1 MKKDIYHQPYF
12 PFLLVGSYLS
22 YCYGV
27 IGLRGDHIAMGVLIF
42 GLWYAHPKARQW
54 LLAFLPFLLN
64 WVAYDMMRAFP
75 NYSFNTVHI
84 ADLYAAEKAL
94 FGINLDGV
102 RLTPCEFF
110 AIYHHPIFD
119 ALGGLFYLSWVPVPM
134 GIAAYLWWQNEAAFR
149 RFIAIFLLTNFIGY
163 IGYYAYPAAPPWY
176 IALHG
181 TEFIANTRAFPAALT
196 RFDAMFGVSVFS
208 NMYSVGSNVFAAM
221 PSLHSASPMAA
232 ILFGWNYFNSFW
244 GRLCLLSFGMGVWF
258 SAVYLNHHYVLD
270 VLGGMLCA
278 ILAVLLVIAIEKWRG
293 KPI

>member
-75 NYSFNTVHI
+75 NYLFNTVHI

-149 RFIAIFLLTNFIGY
+149 RFIVIFLLTNFIGY

-181 TEFIANTRAFPAALT
+181 TEFIANTPAFPAALT
-196 RFDAMFGVSVFS
+196 RFDSCLDCP
-208 NMYSVGSNVFAAM
+208 Y
-221 PSLHSASPMAA
+221 LA
-232 ILFGWNYFNSFW
+232 ICIVW
-244 GRLCLLSFGMGVWF
+244 GLTYLRLCPRCTVPALWQPFCLVGTISTAFGGAYAYCRLVWAF
-258 SAVYLNHHYVLD
+258 GFRRYTSITTMY
-270 VLGGMLCA
+270 
-278 ILAVLLVIAIEKWRG
+278 
-293 KPI
+293 